1 MNLQLRKE
9 QIDYNELSQEA
20 LEILEILDQIE
31 NHTAILRKKLVSELK
46 SKNEVVHLK
55 AEKI

>member
-1 MNLQLRKE
+1 MNLTLRKE

-46 SKNEVVHLK
+46 AKNEAVQLK